1 MVDWNGDGN
10 SDRRDDDFYNNVLDG
25 NQTPPTNS
33 SGGGWSIGKTLL
45 FVGMAILFLILKI
58 K

>member
-10 SDRRDDDFYNNVLDG
+10 LDRRDDDFYNNVIDSDK
-25 NQTPPTNS
+25 TPPTNN

-45 FVGMAILFLILKI
+45 LVGLAILYLILKI

>member
-10 SDRRDDDFYNNVLDG
+10 LDRRDDDFYNNVLDG
-25 NQTPPTNS
+25 NQTPPTNN
-33 SGGGWSIGKTLL
+33 SGGGWGIGKTLL
-45 FVGMAILFLILKI
+45 FVGLAILFLILKI

>member
-10 SDRRDDDFYNNVLDG
+10 SDRRDDDFYTNVLDG

-45 FVGMAILFLILKI
+45 FVGMAILFLILEI

>member
-25 NQTPPTNS
+25 NQTPPTNN

>member
-10 SDRRDDDFYNNVLDG
+10 SDRRDDDFYNKVLDG
-25 NQTPPTNS
+25 NQTPPTNN

-45 FVGMAILFLILKI
+45 FVGMAILFLILEI